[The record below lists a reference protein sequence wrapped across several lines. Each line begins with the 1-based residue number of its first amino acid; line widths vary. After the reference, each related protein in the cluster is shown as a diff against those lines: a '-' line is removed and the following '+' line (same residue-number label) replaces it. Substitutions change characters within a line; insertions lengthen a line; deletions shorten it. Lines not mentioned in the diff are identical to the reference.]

1 MPDRGQLRI
10 VPERL
15 AFLASSLP
23 EAQAAQQRLQRRYG
37 EHQPQ
42 HADVIVVLGG
52 DGYMLRALHAHT
64 HLHKPFY
71 GMKQGTVGF
80 LLNQYGEDELRQ
92 RIAAA
97 EPVILHPLCMRAID
111 LDGQTHQSQAINE
124 VALWRQSNQAAHLR
138 IKVNAVERVPELV
151 ADGILLSTAAGS
163 TAYNLSVRGP
173 ILPLGTDALALTPIS
188 PFRPRRW
195 NGAILPA
202 QAQVAVEVLDPAK
215 RPVSATAD
223 AFEVRNVQHVD
234 MHLDT
239 DTHYTLLFDA
249 DHSLEERILQEQF
262 L

>member
-1 MPDRGQLRI
+1 MPESGQQST
-10 VPERL
+10 RL

-23 EAQAAQQRLQRRYG
+23 EAQTARQRLQALYG
-37 EHQPQ
+37 DHAPEQ
-42 HADVIVVLGG
+42 ADVIVVLGG
-52 DGYMLRALHAHT
+52 DGCMLRALHAHT
-64 HLHKPFY
+64 HLHKPLY

-80 LLNQYGEDELRQ
+80 LLNQYNEHDLLQ
-92 RIAAA
+92 RIDAA
-97 EPVILHPLCMRAID
+97 EPVMLHPLAMTAID
-111 LDGQTHQSQAINE
+111 LAGNTHQSQAINE

-138 IKVNAVERVPELV
+138 IKVNDVVRVPELV
-151 ADGILLSTAAGS
+151 ADGVLLATAAGS

-195 NGAILPA
+195 NGAILPGPA
-202 QAQVAVEVLDPAK
+202 RVEVEVLNPHK

-223 AFEVRNVQHVD
+223 AFEVRDVQRVS
-234 MHLDT
+234 MHLAVDT
-239 DTHYTLLFDA
+239 EYTLLFDP